1 MVCLSPA
8 IVTEGKGVLR
18 IMKYLF
24 TCGIFLMICEMAFAV
39 AYFLRHLLPKDLTVA
54 ITLSLVAII
63 LVKMLDVEDRPFQ

>member
-1 MVCLSPA
+1 
-8 IVTEGKGVLR
+8 
-18 IMKYLF
+18 
-24 TCGIFLMICEMAFAV
+24 MICEMAFAV